1 MRGCIRCSMRAA
13 RASVAHHLAVR
24 ANLPT
29 GTVTFLF
36 TDIERSTR
44 LLAELGDAR
53 YSEALA
59 EHRQLIREVSA
70 RLGGAEV
77 DAQGDSFFLV
87 FPTAQAAIQ
96 AAREINAGLAGGP
109 VSVRMGL
116 HTGTP
121 LITDE
126 GYVGADVH
134 RAARIAASGHGG
146 QVLVSAS
153 TAALVDLE
161 LRDVGEHRFKD
172 LAAPERV
179 FQLGHADYPPLRSLR
194 NVRLPVPAT
203 PFLGRQE
210 EVERVVELLTRDDLR
225 LLTLTGPG
233 GIGKTR
239 LALQAAAEASDRFP
253 DGTWFVPLAQ
263 LRDPALVLSAVAGAL
278 ELTEQPGQDVRETLV
293 AGLGNKRPLLVLD
306 SLEHLLPAAADP
318 IGALAAATDATLLVT
333 SRERLQLQAERVYP
347 VPTLNEQEAVE
358 LFLSRARAL
367 DPDFRADGSLARL
380 CARLD
385 NLPLALEL
393 AAARTVLFSTD
404 QLLERLSQ
412 RLDLLKGGRD
422 VEPRQQTLRATI
434 GWSYDLLVPEERH
447 LFRTLSVFAGCS
459 YEAAEEVCG
468 ADPDRLQSL
477 LDKSLLRRR
486 DSPAGVRYWM
496 LETIREYAS
505 ERLEQ
510 SDDAGAVQLRHAEW
524 CCELAERLVG
534 PPGLGHGDEN
544 FGEFE
549 PDYDNVRSA
558 LSWIWASGHDELGLR
573 LSVTVRFWMRNSL
586 FRDALAWLEAAAPK
600 IEQGTPQVQLQALK
614 AAGLIAQFVLS
625 DPDRADA
632 YWARGHSIAEQ
643 LGDGDEIAWIED
655 RRSGIDWH
663 RGDLESGI
671 RHFGARVKHYRERG
685 DRRGEAD
692 ALHLLGENLRD
703 LGRLEAGDEALAHA
717 DRLYRELG
725 LELGIANN
733 THSRAD
739 LELDRGNGTEA
750 LRHYREALE
759 IDQSL
764 GVERGVAYC
773 LAGVASVL
781 ADAGEDEK
789 AARIWGAV
797 CAAEETLGFR
807 MLAPERR
814 RYERHLARLE
824 VRPAWIEGK
833 GLTLEEAVGLI
844 PTS

>member
-1 MRGCIRCSMRAA
+1 
-13 RASVAHHLAVR
+13 VR
-24 ANLPT
+24 ADLPT

-36 TDIERSTR
+36 TDIEGSTR
-44 LLAELGDAR
+44 LLVELGDAR

-59 EHRQLIREVSA
+59 EHRRVIREA
-70 RLGGAEV
+70 TAGLGGVEV
-77 DAQGDSFFLV
+77 DTQGDSFFLV
-87 FPTAQAAIQ
+87 FPTAQAAIE
-96 AAREINAGLAGGP
+96 AARQINAGLASRQL
-109 VSVRMGL
+109 SVRIGL

-121 LITDE
+121 LSTDE
-126 GYVGADVH
+126 GYVGSDVH

-161 LRDVGEHRFKD
+161 LRDLGEHRFKD
-172 LAAPERV
+172 LAAAERV

-203 PFLGRQE
+203 PFLGRQDE
-210 EVERVVELLTRDDLR
+210 LERVVELLGREDVR

-233 GIGKTR
+233 GTGKTR

-253 DGTWFVPLAQ
+253 DGTWFVPLAP
-263 LRDPALVLSAVAGAL
+263 LRDPSLVLSAVASAL
-278 ELTEQPGQDVRETLV
+278 ELSEQPGQDLRKTLV
-293 AGLGNKRPLLVLD
+293 AGLGEKQPLLVLD
-306 SLEHLLPAAADP
+306 SLEHLLPGAADQL
-318 IGALAAATDATLLVT
+318 GAFAAMHATLLVT

-347 VPTLNEQEAVE
+347 VPTLNEREGVE

-367 DPDFRADGSLARL
+367 DPGFRANESVARL
-380 CARLD
+380 CGRLD

-434 GWSYDLLVPEERH
+434 EWSYDLLAPEEQR
-447 LFRTLSVFAGCS
+447 LFQMLSVFADCS

-468 ADPDRLQSL
+468 ADPDTLQSL

-486 DSPAGVRYWM
+486 DSIAGARYWM
-496 LETIREYAS
+496 LETIREYAA

-510 SDDAGAVQLRHAEW
+510 SGEASAVQLRHAEW
-524 CCELAERLVG
+524 CCALSERLVG
-534 PPGLGHGDEN
+534 PPGPRLGDEE

-549 PDYDNVRSA
+549 ADYANVRSA
-558 LSWIWASGHDELGLR
+558 LAWVWMSGHDELGLR
-573 LSVTVRFWMRNSL
+573 LSTVAPFWMRKNL
-586 FRDALAWLEAAAPK
+586 FRDAVAWLEKAAPK
-600 IEQGTPQVQLQALK
+600 IEHGTPHVKLQALK

-625 DPDRADA
+625 DPDRADM
-632 YWARGHSIAEQ
+632 YWARGHSIAEE
-643 LGDGDEIAWIED
+643 LGDADEIAWIED

-663 RGDLESGI
+663 RGDLEAGI
-671 RHFGARVKHYRERG
+671 RHFEARVEHYREQG
-685 DRRGEAD
+685 DRGSEAG

-703 LGRLEAGDEALAHA
+703 VGRLDEGEEALAQA
-717 DRLYRELG
+717 DALFRELG
-725 LELGIANN
+725 FELGVMNN

-739 LELDRGNGTEA
+739 LALDRGDGTKA
-750 LRHYREALE
+750 LRLYCEALE
-759 IDQSL
+759 ASRSL
-764 GVERGVAYC
+764 GVERSTAYC
-773 LAGVASVL
+773 LAGIASVL
-781 ADAGEDEK
+781 AAGGRDED

-814 RYERHLARLE
+814 RYEGHLARLE

-833 GLTLEEAVGLI
+833 RLTLEEAAALI

>member
-1 MRGCIRCSMRAA
+1 L
-13 RASVAHHLAVR
+13 AHHLAVR
-24 ANLPT
+24 ADLPT

-36 TDIERSTR
+36 TDIEGSTR
-44 LLAELGDAR
+44 LLAELGDAC

-59 EHRQLIREVSA
+59 EHRRVIREASA
-70 RLGGAEV
+70 GLGGVEV
-77 DAQGDSFFLV
+77 DTQGDSFFLV
-87 FPTAQAAIQ
+87 FSTAQAAIE
-96 AAREINAGLAGGP
+96 AARQINAGLASGQL
-109 VSVRMGL
+109 SVRIGL

-126 GYVGADVH
+126 GYVGGDVH

-161 LRDVGEHRFKD
+161 LRDLGEHRFKD
-172 LAAPERV
+172 LAAAERV
-179 FQLGHADYPPLRSLR
+179 FQLGRADYPPLRSLR

-203 PFLGRQE
+203 PFLGRQDE
-210 EVERVVELLTRDDLR
+210 LERVVELLNREDVR

-233 GIGKTR
+233 GTGKTR

-253 DGTWFVPLAQ
+253 DGTWFVPLAP
-263 LRDPALVLSAVAGAL
+263 LRDPSLVLSAVASAL
-278 ELTEQPGQDVRETLV
+278 ELSEQPGQDLRETLV
-293 AGLGNKRPLLVLD
+293 AGLGEKQPLLVLD
-306 SLEHLLPAAADP
+306 SLEHLLPGAADQ
-318 IGALAAATDATLLVT
+318 IGAFAAMHATLLVT

-347 VPTLNEQEAVE
+347 VPTLNEREGVE

-367 DPDFRADGSLARL
+367 DPDFRANGSVARL
-380 CARLD
+380 CGRLD

-434 GWSYDLLVPEERH
+434 EWSYDLLAPEEQR
-447 LFRTLSVFAGCS
+447 LFQTLSVFADCS

-468 ADPDRLQSL
+468 TDPDTLQSL

-486 DSPAGVRYWM
+486 DSMAGARYWM

-510 SDDAGAVQLRHAEW
+510 SGDASAVQLRHAEW
-524 CCELAERLVG
+524 CCELSERLVG
-534 PPGLGHGDEN
+534 PPGPWLVGDEE
-544 FGEFE
+544 FREFE
-549 PDYDNVRSA
+549 ADYANVRSA
-558 LSWIWASGHDELGLR
+558 LAWSWTSGHDELGLR
-573 LSVTVRFWMRNSL
+573 LSTIVRFWMRKNL
-586 FRDALAWLEAAAPK
+586 FRDAVAWLEEAAPK
-600 IEQGTPQVQLQALK
+600 IAHGTPHVQLQALK

-632 YWARGHSIAEQ
+632 YWARGHSTAEE
-643 LGDGDEIAWIED
+643 LGDADEIAWIED

-663 RGDLESGI
+663 RGDLGAGI
-671 RHFGARVKHYRERG
+671 RHFGARVKHYREQG
-685 DRRGEAD
+685 DRRSEAD

-703 LGRLEAGDEALAHA
+703 LGRLDEGEEALAQA
-717 DRLYRELG
+717 DALYRELG
-725 LELGIANN
+725 LELGVMYN

-739 LELDRGNGTEA
+739 LALDRGDGTKA
-750 LRHYREALE
+750 LLLYREAFE
-759 IDQSL
+759 VSRSL
-764 GVERGVAYC
+764 GIERSVAYC
-773 LAGVASVL
+773 LAGIASVL
-781 ADAGEDEK
+781 AQGGRDED

-814 RYERHLARLE
+814 RYEGHLARLE

-833 GLTLEEAVGLI
+833 RLTLEDAAALI

>member
-1 MRGCIRCSMRAA
+1 M
-13 RASVAHHLAVR
+13 HHLAVR
-24 ANLPT
+24 ADLPT

-36 TDIERSTR
+36 TDIEGSTR

-53 YSEALA
+53 YSETLA
-59 EHRQLIREVSA
+59 EHRKLIREASTG
-70 RLGGAEV
+70 LGGVEV
-77 DAQGDSFFLV
+77 DTQGDSFFLV
-87 FPTAQAAIQ
+87 FPTAQAAIE
-96 AAREINAGLAGGP
+96 AAREINARLAGGP
-109 VSVRMGL
+109 LSVRIGL

-121 LITDE
+121 LITAD

-161 LRDVGEHRFKD
+161 LRDIGEHRFKD

-179 FQLGHADYPPLRSLR
+179 FQLGDADYPPLRSLR
-194 NVRLPVPAT
+194 DVRLPVPAT
-203 PFLGRQE
+203 PFLGRQD
-210 EVERVVELLTRDDLR
+210 EVERVVELLTGDDLR

-233 GIGKTR
+233 GTGKTR

-253 DGTWFVPLAQ
+253 DGTWFIPLAP
-263 LRDPALVLSAVAGAL
+263 LRDPALVLAAIASAL
-278 ELTEQPGQDVRETLV
+278 ELKEQPGQDLRETLV
-293 AGLGNKRPLLVLD
+293 AGLREKHPLLVLD
-306 SLEHLLPAAADP
+306 SLEHLLPAAADE
-318 IGALAAATDATLLVT
+318 IGALTAATHATLLVT
-333 SRERLQLQAERVYP
+333 SRERLQLQAEWVYP
-347 VPTLNEQEAVE
+347 VPALNEREGVE

-367 DPDFRADGSLARL
+367 DPDFRSNGSVARL

-393 AAARTVLFSTD
+393 AAARTVIFSTD

-412 RLDLLKGGRD
+412 RLDLLKGARD

-434 GWSYDLLVPEERH
+434 EWSYDLLTPEERA
-447 LFRTLSVFAGCS
+447 LFRTLSVFADCS
-459 YEAAEEVCG
+459 YEAAEDVCG
-468 ADPDRLQSL
+468 ADPDTLQSL

-486 DSPAGVRYWM
+486 DSTAGVRYWM
-496 LETIREYAS
+496 LETIRDYAS

-510 SDDAGAVQLRHAEW
+510 SGDAAPVQLRHAEW

-534 PPGLGHGDEN
+534 PPGPWLGDED

-549 PDYDNVRSA
+549 ADYDNVRSA
-558 LSWIWASGHDELGLR
+558 LAWIWTSRHAELGLR
-573 LSVTVRFWMRNSL
+573 LSATLRFWMRNSL
-586 FRDALAWLEAAAPK
+586 FRDAVAWLEAAAPK
-600 IEQGTPQVQLQALK
+600 IEQGTPQVQLQAFK

-632 YWARGHSIAEQ
+632 YWARGHSIAEE
-643 LGDGDEIAWIED
+643 LGDADEIAWIED

-671 RHFGARVKHYRERG
+671 RHFDARVKHYRETG

-703 LGRLEAGDEALAHA
+703 LGRLDAGEEALADA
-717 DRLYRELG
+717 DALYRELG
-725 LELGIANN
+725 LELGVANN
-733 THSRAD
+733 THSWAD
-739 LELDRGNGTEA
+739 LTLDRGEGTEA
-750 LRHYREALE
+750 LRLYRDALE
-759 IDQSL
+759 VVRSL
-764 GVERGVAYC
+764 GVERSVAYC
-773 LAGVASVL
+773 LAGIASVL
-781 ADAGEDEK
+781 ADGGQDED

-797 CAAEETLGFR
+797 CAAEETLGFS

-814 RYERHLARLE
+814 RYEDHLVRLE
-824 VRPAWIEGK
+824 GRPAWIEGK
-833 GLTLEEAVGLI
+833 GLTLEGAVALI
-844 PTS
+844 PAS